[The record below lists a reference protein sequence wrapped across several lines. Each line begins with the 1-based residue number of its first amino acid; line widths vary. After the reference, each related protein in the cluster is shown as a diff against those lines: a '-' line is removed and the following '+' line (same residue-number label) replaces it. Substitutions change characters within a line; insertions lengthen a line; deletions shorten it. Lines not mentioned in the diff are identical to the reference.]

1 LSEKALVRAREW
13 CAGLGTVQDGE
24 GSFVLSSA
32 ADSTGPVEVGWAA
45 DEGALV
51 VRGAVTVDPSDVA
64 PAPNAPP
71 FEDLVRQF
79 AVTRAGLLAA
89 SVAEAGDAL
98 QVRIELP
105 VHEDGLSRNALLSAV
120 AEVRKA
126 LEAVRS
132 LVEDFRRQ
140 RELLAGLEAM
150 AAAPIAGSEP
160 EPLPEMPESGPEPLP
175 SAAPA
180 TATPE
185 PVTPAPA
192 VAPPWTRT
200 HVVPAG
206 GMPTWDAADPT
217 RQPITTL
224 QEGVELQV
232 LEMLGA
238 WAHVRAANGWA
249 GWVDGRILVPSP

>member
-1 LSEKALVRAREW
+1 MSEEMLARAKEW
-13 CAGLGTVQDGE
+13 CAGLGTVEDGE
-24 GSFVLSSA
+24 GSFALSSTA
-32 ADSTGPVEVGWAA
+32 GSTDPVEVAA
-45 DEGALV
+45 EEGAIV
-51 VRGAVTVDPSDVA
+51 VRGAVTVDPSGVA

-71 FEDLVRQF
+71 FADVVRGF
-79 AVTRAGLLAA
+79 AVSRAGLLAA
-89 SVAEAGDAL
+89 SVVEAAEGL
-98 QVRIELP
+98 QVRVELP
-105 VHEDGLSRNALLSAV
+105 VHEDGLSRNAFLSAV

-126 LEAVRS
+126 VEGVRS

-150 AAAPIAGSEP
+150 AATSVTEAEP
-160 EPLPEMPESGPEPLP
+160 EPLPEAPEPDPEPLP
-175 SAAPA
+175 AS
-180 TATPE
+180 
-185 PVTPAPA
+185 APA
-192 VAPPWTRT
+192 VAASEPVMAAPVVPPAWTRT

-224 QEGVELQV
+224 QAGVELQV